1 MRARRSDPAPVPPP
15 RAGMMDRR
23 QALMAMGGGLLM
35 PCAARAEAWIDRPV
49 VALNW
54 GVAETLY
61 AMGVRP
67 VGAAEIPGYN
77 ALITQPATPRGVA
90 DVGLQGAP
98 SMEALV
104 ALAPDLILIQA
115 WQQHLRRSL
124 ERAARVDSVTIFT
137 GKDDAYANAGAATRH
152 IGGLLSCADRAE
164 GLITACDRKIEDA
177 RTRLASYDGRPLY
190 LAQIL
195 DGNIISLFS
204 TGSLFQAVLLRLGL
218 QNAWRGA
225 PNLLWGGTRV
235 GIERLADDPEARLVL
250 IDPAGA
256 PAARGLLAGDLFRLL
271 PAVRAGRVVRIRG
284 VWGFGALPSATRF
297 AEALAAG
304 LERGANG

>member
-1 MRARRSDPAPVPPP
+1 MARSLVPPP
-15 RAGMMDRR
+15 RAGTMDRR
-23 QALMAMGGGLLM
+23 QALGTIGAGLLM
-35 PCAARAEAWIDRPV
+35 PRAARADAWLDRPV

-67 VGAAEIPGYN
+67 AGAAEIPGYD
-77 ALITQPATPRGVA
+77 ALVREPATPRGVA

-104 ALAPDLILIQA
+104 ALAPDRILIQS
-115 WQQHLRRSL
+115 WQQHLRRGL

-137 GKDDAYANAGAATRH
+137 GKDDAYANAGIAARH
-152 IGGLLSCADRAE
+152 IGCLLSCPDRAE
-164 GLITACDRKIEDA
+164 DLIATCDRRIETA
-177 RTRLASYDGRPLY
+177 RTRLAGYDGRPLY
-190 LAQIL
+190 LAQML

-204 TGSLFQAVLLRLGL
+204 TGSLFQAALLRLGL

-235 GIERLADDPEARLVL
+235 GIERLAEDPEARLVL

-256 PAARGLLAGDLFRLL
+256 PAGRGLFAGDLWGLL

-284 VWGFGALPSATRF
+284 VWGFGALPSGTRF
-297 AEALAAG
+297 AEALAAA
-304 LERGANG
+304 LEKGGA